1 MASKGF
7 PRLTDRRTPKEKSLP
22 LTCGHYATHK
32 HPKVKGLVGE
42 TPTIPLHFTPTSV
55 SSPNHSRQLYG
66 GVPHSAADLKAAT
79 TFHPFLSHDD

>member
-32 HPKVKGLVGE
+32 APKVKGLVGE
-42 TPTIPLHFTPTSV
+42 TPTIPLHFTPHFGFIAESQWAV
-55 SSPNHSRQLYG
+55 VRRRP
-66 GVPHSAADLKAAT
+66 P
-79 TFHPFLSHDD
+79 